1 MAHELRDPGQ
11 VGIDF
16 PSGRRLRTSADFP
29 SPRIRRVGSG
39 GPTVLALFAVGILLG
54 AVAVGGGFWLAGR
67 STVVQPPQEGVVS
80 FTLVA
85 FIDGFVGE
93 GGDIAGDPNPTL
105 EVKQGDRVTITVRN
119 GQSIEHD
126 FFIDGYGKHI
136 TGLTASGRQ
145 GSVTCVASEV
155 GTFAYY
161 CTIPGHRASGMAGTF
176 VVGEAG
182 SAPGPGP
189 AQVPDVLNIARDP
202 TSVPAPLGRT
212 TPSTV
217 HIYLLAREV
226 VAEIEPGTTFIYW
239 TFNASVPGPFFRVLV
254 NDTVVVHFSNHATSS
269 QNHSVDFHAVTGPG
283 GGAVSTQTPAG
294 QTTDFTFKAI
304 TPGLYVYH
312 CASPHIPSHIA
323 MGMYGLILVEPDGG
337 LPAVDREFY
346 VVQGDI
352 YTKWAAGSR
361 GHQLHDDTRL
371 LAEDPT
377 YVVFNG
383 KFAALTGA
391 DALQAN
397 VNETIRIYFG
407 VGGPNLISS
416 FHVIGEMFDRV
427 YSLGDVLSP
436 PAQMVQTILV
446 PPGGAAIVD
455 IALQVPGNYILVD
468 HALVRAIDKGSVGI
482 LTVSGPEDWTIF
494 EP

>member
-1 MAHELRDPGQ
+1 MAHELRDPDQ

-16 PSGRRLRTSADFP
+16 PGGRRLRTSADFP
-29 SPRIRRVGSG
+29 SPRMRRVGSG

-54 AVAVGGGFWLAGR
+54 AVAVGAGFWLAGR
-67 STVVQPPQEGVVS
+67 SAVVQPPEEGIAS

-85 FIDGFVGE
+85 FIDG
-93 GGDIAGDPNPTL
+93 
-105 EVKQGDRVTITVRN
+105 
-119 GQSIEHD
+119 
-126 FFIDGYGKHI
+126 
-136 TGLTASGRQ
+136 
-145 GSVTCVASEV
+145 
-155 GTFAYY
+155 
-161 CTIPGHRASGMAGTF
+161 
-176 VVGEAG
+176 VVGGGGAG
-182 SAPGPGP
+182 SPPGPGP
-189 AQVPDVLNIARDP
+189 ARVPDVLNIARDP

-226 VAEIEPGTTFIYW
+226 VAEIEPGTTFNYW

-337 LPAVDREFY
+337 LPAVDHEFY

-352 YTKWAAGSR
+352 YTKWPAGSK
-361 GHQLHDDTRL
+361 GHQVHDDTRL
-371 LAEDPT
+371 VAENPT

-397 VNETIRIYFG
+397 VNGAIRIYFG
-407 VGGPNLISS
+407 VGGRNLISS
-416 FHVIGEMFDRV
+416 F
-427 YSLGDVLSP
+427 
-436 PAQMVQTILV
+436 
-446 PPGGAAIVD
+446 
-455 IALQVPGNYILVD
+455 
-468 HALVRAIDKGSVGI
+468 
-482 LTVSGPEDWTIF
+482 
-494 EP
+494 